1 MIVLY
6 ICDMKDEKKYTC
18 HSGGAEGAD
27 SYFEFF
33 SKKFAV
39 DVVAYSYKTAFHHSE
54 NKYELSDNEYRE
66 GVINVMKTNEVL
78 KRSKIHS
85 YLKFLARNWHQV
97 KNSEEVFAVSTFR
110 KSKNNLQ
117 VQGGTA
123 WAVQMAIDLQKSVWV
138 FDQNQTEWFRY
149 DHYHKEFRKT
159 LVPPKINAI
168 NFAGIGT
175 RNINLFGIEAIEQL
189 FESSFN

>member
-1 MIVLY
+1 MLVLY
-6 ICDMKDEKKYTC
+6 ICKMKVDEKYIC

-33 SKKFAV
+33 SKKYAV
-39 DVVAYSYKTAFHHSE
+39 DVIAYSYKTAFHQSV
-54 NKYELSDNEYRE
+54 NKYELSDSEYRE
-66 GVINVMKTNEVL
+66 GVANVIKTNEVL
-78 KRSKIHS
+78 KRSRIHS

-97 KNSEEVFAVSTFR
+97 KNAEEVFAVSTFR
-110 KSKNNLQ
+110 KSNNHLQ

-123 WAVQMAIDLQKSVWV
+123 WAVQMAIDLQKCVWV

-149 DHYHKEFRKT
+149 DHYRKEFRKT
-159 LVPPKINAI
+159 SDLPKINAT

-175 RNINLFGIEAIEQL
+175 RNINLFGINAIEQL

>member
-1 MIVLY
+1 
-6 ICDMKDEKKYTC
+6 MKVVKRFIC

-33 SKKFAV
+33 SKKYLV
-39 DVVAYSYKTAFHHSE
+39 DVIAYSYKTAFHRSE
-54 NKYELSDNEYRE
+54 NKYELSESEFRE
-66 GVINVMKTNEVL
+66 GVANVYKTNEVL
-78 KRSKIHS
+78 KRSRIQS

-97 KNSEEVFAVSTFR
+97 KNADEIFAVSTFK
-110 KSKNNLQ
+110 KSSNNLQ

-138 FDQNQTEWFRY
+138 FDQNQAQWFCY
-149 DHYHKEFRKT
+149 DHYHREFRKT
-159 LVPPKINAI
+159 ITQPKINSS

-175 RNINLFGIEAIEQL
+175 RNINLFGIDAIEQL
-189 FESSFN
+189 FKNSFN

>member
-1 MIVLY
+1 MEVAKRFI
-6 ICDMKDEKKYTC
+6 C

-33 SKKFAV
+33 SKEYCV
-39 DVVAYSYKTAFHHSE
+39 DVVAYSYKTTFHQSE
-54 NKYELSDNEYRE
+54 NKYELSESEFRE
-66 GVINVMKTNEVL
+66 GVVNVYKTNEIL
-78 KRSKIHS
+78 KRSRVHS

-97 KNSEEVFAVSTFR
+97 KNADEVFAVSTFR
-110 KSKNNLQ
+110 KSNNNLQ

-138 FDQNQTEWFRY
+138 FDQNQTKWY
-149 DHYHKEFRKT
+149 YYNHYHREFRETDT
-159 LVPPKINAI
+159 LPKINSS

-189 FESSFN
+189 FENSFN